1 MPPPPPPPLFLLVP
15 RSSTTI
21 TATIPRLKLQTTPA
35 AVNSNR
41 SQTRKMQ
48 PEPTTP
54 QGISLSGLSEEEQAF
69 LLSMPIAPKVKTPA
83 LPKVS
88 NKGTK
93 RLFSDASNSPT
104 PVAPDAEDSS
114 SKHQTASSISDA
126 PISSDELAQF
136 SHDCQAGIA
145 AAKPALQNKINKRP
159 RSSAPSPSAS
169 TPLVG
174 GTPISMSDADD
185 QAEGVLQSHAAFRQN
200 VLAYI
205 FLRSNSTVHSPV
217 CLGATAPP
225 DPSASAA
232 IASFHHNMPPPAA
245 PARIILGVPSA
256 ASPPRTLAG
265 NPLPCPAYLSASN
278 VRQTLPLV
286 CFCNNRFRY
295 RLKSGS
301 ISSSSAWAPML
312 VACQI
317 PLDQGRPL
325 NLAPLNLL

>member
-1 MPPPPPPPLFLLVP
+1 
-15 RSSTTI
+15 
-21 TATIPRLKLQTTPA
+21 
-35 AVNSNR
+35 VNSNR
-41 SQTRKMQ
+41 LQTQQMQ

-69 LLSMPIAPKVKTPA
+69 LLSIPIAPKVKTPA

-114 SKHQTASSISDA
+114 SKLQSANSISDA
-126 PISSDELAQF
+126 PISSDGQAQF
-136 SHDCQAGIA
+136 SHDFQAGIPS
-145 AAKPALQNKINKRP
+145 AKLALQNKNNKRP
-159 RSSAPSPSAS
+159 RSSAPSPSAG

-185 QAEGVLQSHAAFRQN
+185 HAEGVLQSHAAFSAEH
-200 VLAYI
+200 LASI
-205 FLRSNSTVHSPV
+205 FLRSNSTVASPV
-217 CLGATAPP
+217 CLGVTVPP
-225 DPSASAA
+225 DPSSSAA
-232 IASFHHNMPPPAA
+232 IASFHHYMPPPAA

-278 VRQTLPLV
+278 VRQTLPSV
-286 CFCNNRFRY
+286 CFCNNQFRY

-312 VACQI
+312 VACQK
-317 PLDQGRPL
+317 PLDPGPPL
-325 NLAPLNLL
+325 NLAPLNSL